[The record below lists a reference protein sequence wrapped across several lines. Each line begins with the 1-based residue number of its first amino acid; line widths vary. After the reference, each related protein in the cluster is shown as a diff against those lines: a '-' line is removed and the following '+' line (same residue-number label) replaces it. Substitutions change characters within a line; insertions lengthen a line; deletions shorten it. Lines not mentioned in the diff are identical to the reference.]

1 MRSFTTKPLRTAALA
16 ALLVTVPFA
25 GAYAAPTSFYGPRE
39 TVLFDQIQGVDT
51 GIRAA
56 MQANKIKPDEARDL
70 RRQVAQ
76 LNRDAQRAARDG
88 TMPATQYRQLLAQ
101 LDDVSQKLRA
111 ATGGAFLIGNG
122 GDGGYYPNGYGPSH
136 PNG

>member
-1 MRSFTTKPLRTAALA
+1 MRSFTTKPLRAAALA

-25 GAYAAPTSFYGPRE
+25 GAYAASTSFYGPRE

-88 TMPATQYRQLLAQ
+88 TMPATQYQQLLAQ

-122 GDGGYYPNGYGPSH
+122 ADGGYYPNGYGPSH

>member
-1 MRSFTTKPLRTAALA
+1 MRSFSTKPLRTAALA

-25 GAYAAPTSFYGPRE
+25 GAYAASTSFYGSRE

-76 LNRDAQRAARDG
+76 LNRDAQKAAQDG
-88 TMPATQYRQLLAQ
+88 TMPATQYQQLLAQ

-122 GDGGYYPNGYGPSH
+122 ADGGYYPNGYGPSH